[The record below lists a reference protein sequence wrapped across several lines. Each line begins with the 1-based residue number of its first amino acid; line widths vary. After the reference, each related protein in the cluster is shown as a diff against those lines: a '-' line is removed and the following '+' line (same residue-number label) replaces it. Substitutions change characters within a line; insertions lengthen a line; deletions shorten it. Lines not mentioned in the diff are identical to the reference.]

1 MKRNPKR
8 VIAVVMCILIA
19 ASAMIFNNAFAAEG
33 VSKIDSYASLV
44 ENYGTEIDDEG
55 RTDGFVYI
63 GTEFYEE
70 DGTLTDY
77 LVKPGDKLT
86 VKLYLKSN
94 MYSSDC
100 NLISLFDNTFFDVKV
115 VDDGAPLDANGY
127 TSLHKN
133 AVKNENH
140 PMVIRNG
147 IAHHVTSINLLR
159 AGWIKNTCGF
169 TQEYLES
176 TDLVQN
182 TSKMNTEKSNK
193 PYEMTSDEWVF
204 SYYVYVKEGLEAG
217 AKGVVDSPEVLWQS
231 SICNDPSVTG
241 LYGKHDARKQA
252 KVPVRHITENVES
265 AGDFTQMALMF
276 DDGAIDHLIIDDL
289 YHEFTIEGETQPTV
303 PDEIPDEPTFAPEE
317 PETEPT
323 DVPTVIYPD
332 EPTTNEPTDTPTEP
346 STSPTVPDITVSQ
359 AKISIK
365 TPSVTEIRYGD
376 CITLHA
382 VAGNLPED
390 AEIIWSTDNSN
401 FVCSYSLDRSTC
413 TIHPKENGSTVFTVM
428 VVDSEGNVV
437 CEDEQIMTSKASILW
452 KIIAFFKQLFGL
464 NRVIPETFIKR

>member
-8 VIAVVMCILIA
+8 FIAVIMCILIA
-19 ASAMIFNNAFAAEG
+19 VSAMIFNNVSAAEG

-55 RTDGFVYI
+55 RADGFVYI

-77 LVKPGDKLT
+77 LVNPGDKLT

-94 MYSSDC
+94 MYSSDF
-100 NLISLFDNTFFDVKV
+100 NIISLFDNTFFDVKV
-115 VDDGAPLDANGY
+115 VDDDAPLDANGY
-127 TSLHKN
+127 TALHKN
-133 AVKNENH
+133 AVKNESH

-147 IAHHVTSINLLR
+147 MAHHATSTNLLR
-159 AGWIKNTCGF
+159 VGWIKNICGF
-169 TQEYLES
+169 TEEYLSS

-204 SYYVYVKEGLEAG
+204 SYYVHVKEGLEAG
-217 AKGVVDSPEVLWQS
+217 TKGVVDSPEVLWQS
-231 SICNDPSVTG
+231 YICDDPSVTG

-265 AGDFTQMALMF
+265 AGDFTQMAFMF
-276 DDGAIDHLIIDDL
+276 DNGAIDHLLIDDL
-289 YHEFTIEGETQPTV
+289 CHEFTIEGESQTTA
-303 PDEIPDEPTFAPEE
+303 PDVTPDEPTLAPEE
-317 PETEPT
+317 PGTEPT
-323 DVPTVIYPD
+323 EAPTFVYPD
-332 EPTTNEPTDTPTEP
+332 EPTTTEPTYTPTDP
-346 STSPTVPDITVSQ
+346 STSPTIPDLTDPAV
-359 AKISIK
+359 KINIK
-365 TPSVTEIRYGD
+365 TPSVTEIKYGD

-382 VAGNLPED
+382 DVHNLPD
-390 AEIIWSTDNSN
+390 GSEIIWSTDNSN

-413 TIHPKENGSTVFTVM
+413 TIYPKENGSTVFTVM
-428 VVDSEGNVV
+428 VVDSDGNVV
-437 CEDEQIMTSKASILW
+437 CEDEQIMTSKASLLW
-452 KIIAFFKQLFGL
+452 KIIGFFKQLFGL
-464 NRVIPETFIKR
+464 NRIIEQAIKF